1 MGDAFPAEV
10 LIPAEVAIPAATGEG
25 DALPP
30 EVLIVSDMIVPIPTA
45 EGSGTALAP
54 TVGTGVTTDVPSAFG
69 SGAVVAPA
77 TISVGVTTTLSTAT
91 GSGTAPAPDITA
103 VSASFVA
110 ATSAASTTLTLPTH
124 QAGDLIIIIATTRY
138 AYSAAMPTL
147 PAGWASIRADS
158 GGANSFGRVR
168 IASLV
173 ATGSDTTSGT
183 WTGAETLTAM
193 VYRGF
198 SGVGATS
205 YAQSANAASAPLA
218 RPTLTIAATSWAI
231 AVAHAGD
238 WYIQPTD
245 IADPAATPATAR
257 AAYTNTSALTRTEM
271 WDSGSAVGSTTV
283 ATSSQAIT
291 WASATDYGVRSW
303 MAHLIEL
310 TV

>member
-1 MGDAFPAEV
+1 
-10 LIPAEVAIPAATGEG
+10 
-25 DALPP
+25 
-30 EVLIVSDMIVPIPTA
+30 
-45 EGSGTALAP
+45 
-54 TVGTGVTTDVPSAFG
+54 
-69 SGAVVAPA
+69 
-77 TISVGVTTTLSTAT
+77 
-91 GSGTAPAPDITA
+91 
-103 VSASFVA
+103 
-110 ATSAASTTLTLPTH
+110 
-124 QAGDLIIIIATTRY
+124 
-138 AYSAAMPTL
+138 MPTL

-158 GGANSFGRVR
+158 GGYFSYGRVR

-173 ATGSDTTSGT
+173 ATGSGTTSGT
-183 WTGAETLTAM
+183 WTGADTLTAM

-291 WASATDYGVRSW
+291 WASATDYGIRSW